1 MGANILVVESC
12 GHLHHMWVESF
23 VGLGCSEFFVT
34 KVGKLVHSK
43 PELVAPGG
51 VELLDELDIGLEHL
65 EPVCLLSVILLDH
78 PLLVPRHHGRVI
90 IGQFPSCK
98 ENIVY
103 GGTLILIIR
112 LHQRLHGTS

>member
-1 MGANILVVESC
+1 
-12 GHLHHMWVESF
+12 MWVESF

-90 IGQFPSCK
+90 VSRAARK
-98 ENIVY
+98 
-103 GGTLILIIR
+103 TLFMEGL
-112 LHQRLHGTS
+112 